1 MIETL
6 KLTLLITTVAGVYGF
21 ILPSMISSKSNELT
35 ILGAVIIIGTV
46 AAGVVSLKNKL
57 KGE

>member
-1 MIETL
+1 MGDTL
-6 KLTLLITTVAGVYGF
+6 KLTLLIATVTGAYGF

-46 AAGVVSLKNKL
+46 AAGVISLKNKL
-57 KGE
+57 KGD